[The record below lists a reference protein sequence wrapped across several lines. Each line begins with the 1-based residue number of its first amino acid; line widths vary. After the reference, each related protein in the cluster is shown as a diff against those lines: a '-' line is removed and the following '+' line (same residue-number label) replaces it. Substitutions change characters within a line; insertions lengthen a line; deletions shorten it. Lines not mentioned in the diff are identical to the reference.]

1 MVAGNSSGFYG
12 RKTPISF
19 LGGVP
24 VEAQFLSIAADD
36 KSVLHGGQLRNYSST
51 SMSNESLNSA
61 TNRFPSIKKVQYC
74 CVRCA
79 QEGAKACMNKK
90 HARQHCCSSL
100 SRLAHSG
107 QKNRGE
113 GRGMV

>member
-19 LGGVP
+19 LGATGVP

-90 HARQHCCSSL
+90 VKFHTTQA
-100 SRLAHSG
+100 
-107 QKNRGE
+107 KIP
-113 GRGMV
+113 V